1 MGTAIVSAVDQDSS
15 SSALPACQSNLRDP
29 REQRLLPL
37 VELLDPTL
45 VDAMQIV
52 GKLLG
57 PAADIVEAQFCS
69 ASLSPVHRTEKGS
82 GTLLT

>member
-1 MGTAIVSAVDQDSS
+1 VPKHADF
-15 SSALPACQSNLRDP
+15 RDP

-45 VDAMQIV
+45 ADAMQIV

-57 PAADIVEAQFCS
+57 PAADITA
-69 ASLSPVHRTEKGS
+69 PT
-82 GTLLT
+82 